1 MSKTWCGKRRE
12 MTVLGSETGAP
23 HYNQTVRHFGGKL
36 SNSTHHSWILARSP
50 CGAYLFLGKRANP
63 RVRVLDSTA
72 LVRGELVFVWNASHC
87 NMQHTAT
94 CSTAQHTARRNALV
108 RARLVCV
115 RDATHFD
122 TQHSATRC
130 NTHYTAT
137 CNTLQ
142 HTMQHWAHCS
152 TLQHALHCN
161 MQHTATHTAL
171 HTAPHCDTHCN
182 MHLTATHTALPTSQ
196 HVVTRITLQHATITQ
211 YTATCNT
218 YTAARNT
225 LVGEWLV
232 CAWHDSFIC
241 VTWLIQLCSVTH
253 SCVWHDSSMRV
264 TRVVNNWVVWVTHMN
279 DILIW
284 PDSLN
289 AIRAKF
295 SFIHD
300 MTHLCVWPMCVT
312 AWVVWVTH
320 MNDIHIW
327 HDSLNSICAKYSFI
341 YDITH

>member
-94 CSTAQHTARRNALV
+94 CSTAQHTATRNALV

-115 RDATHFD
+115 REMQHTSTLSTVQHAATRITLQHATHCN
-122 TQHSATRC
+122 TQCNTERIAARC

-142 HTMQHWAHCS
+142 HTLHYTLQH
-152 TLQHALHCN
+152 TLQHAPHCNAHCTTHFTTRCNTHYIATCNHHAVHCN
-161 MQHTATHTAL
+161 MQHIHCSTQHTGRGMAG
-171 HTAPHCDTHCN
+171 
-182 MHLTATHTALPTSQ
+182 
-196 HVVTRITLQHATITQ
+196 VR
-211 YTATCNT
+211 
-218 YTAARNT
+218 
-225 LVGEWLV
+225 
-232 CAWHDSFIC
+232 
-241 VTWLIQLCSVTH
+241 VTWLIHMCDLTH
-253 SCVWHDSSMRV
+253 S
-264 TRVVNNWVVWVTHMN
+264 VV
-279 DILIW
+279 
-284 PDSLN
+284 
-289 AIRAKF
+289 
-295 SFIHD
+295 
-300 MTHLCVWPMCVT
+300 
-312 AWVVWVTH
+312 
-320 MNDIHIW
+320 
-327 HDSLNSICAKYSFI
+327 
-341 YDITH
+341 